1 MGASERVAAAAAAR
15 EARVADMG
23 EAPTLFCKNA
33 SCGPVYEPAVK
44 LRSFSRIFNQF
55 AKLRRLRAS

>member
-23 EAPTLFCKNA
+23 EAPTLFCKRELWA
-33 SCGPVYEPAVK
+33 G
-44 LRSFSRIFNQF
+44 
-55 AKLRRLRAS
+55 LRARRKAKKLLTNF